1 MIRQLFVF
9 SLFVLSGSAAAQTVR
24 VGIVNTFSG
33 PQASFGEMNDR
44 AMKLY
49 MKLHENELPPGVKL
63 ELIQRD
69 DGGPNPDMRSS
80 SRRT

>member
-1 MIRQLFVF
+1 MKKLKRTVF
-9 SLFVLSGSAAAQTVR
+9 ALLLGLWLSGASAQTVR
-24 VGIVNTFSG
+24 IGIVNTFSG

-49 MKLHENELPPGVKL
+49 ITSSATMVDRTPT
-63 ELIQRD
+63 R
-69 DGGPNPDMRSS
+69 RSS

>member
-1 MIRQLFVF
+1 
-9 SLFVLSGSAAAQTVR
+9 VR
-24 VGIVNTFSG
+24 IGIVNTFSG

-49 MKLHENELPPGVKL
+49 IKMHDKDLPPGVKL

-69 DGGPNPDMRSS
+69 DGGPNPDKAKQIA
-80 SRRT
+80 